1 MNRIREVF
9 GVPRVVL
16 PVVHPVS
23 FADAMASVDVAHAAG
38 VKGVFTINQG
48 MNAAEVLQ
56 LVLAIRRKYPS
67 LWVGVN
73 LLGHSPAEMLADGL
87 AACEGRFDGLWS
99 DNAHVDERVAEQPRA
114 ADFVAVRRDWTG
126 LYFGGVAF
134 KYQRDVAASELG
146 RATKLASAYMDVV
159 CTSGP
164 GTGYAA
170 DANKV
175 IAMRNGVSADVAIA
189 LASGVTAE
197 NVHEYLPYVDAY
209 LVGTGIESRLGVL
222 DPVKLGALVAAVA
235 RYDGT

>member
-9 GVPRVVL
+9 GVSRVVL

-23 FADAMASVDVAHAAG
+23 AADAMASVAVAHAAG

-48 MNAAEVLQ
+48 MSSAEVLQ
-56 LVLAIRRKYPS
+56 LVLEIRRKYPS

-87 AACEGRFDGLWS
+87 AACDGRIDGLWS
-99 DNAHVDERVAEQPRA
+99 DNAHIDERAVEQPRA
-114 ADFVAVRRDWTG
+114 AEFVTTRRDWRG

-134 KYQRDVAASELG
+134 KYQRDVPAAELG
-146 RATKLASAYMDVV
+146 RATKLASTYMDVV

-170 DANKV
+170 DPAKV
-175 IAMRNGVSADVAIA
+175 VAMRAGVGPEVAIA

-209 LVGTGIESRLGVL
+209 LVGTGIEARLGVL
-222 DPVKLGALVAAVA
+222 DPDKLNPLVAAVA
-235 RYDGT
+235 KGSH